1 LSKMVRFSDIDGI
14 RDKPES
20 QTKKTDHESE
30 AGEFRLADA
39 ETRAE
44 KIDDEEFVAE
54 SAGLEV
60 GALYE
65 KIIGKAL
72 ETKNRVLNSQ
82 GLSPS
87 AMLSDL
93 HHIIDKQLIDA
104 LYEYAMADEADYD
117 EFVVQNV
124 DVTFA
129 ALKIGVGMDYDNRKL
144 LELGLAAFFHNVGIY
159 QVPEHILR
167 KESRLDKSE
176 VEMIREHPEVGAK
189 ILSGLESK
197 YSWLV
202 DVVLQVHERSDGS
215 GYPKGLKGP
224 EISELA
230 SIIGLMDMYVAMI
243 KKRPYRD
250 RILPPN
256 AVKYIIK
263 EAKEQFPP
271 RILKV
276 FLNQISL
283 FPVNTYVRLNNKSIG
298 RVIATDENQPLRP
311 TIILLY
317 DGLGEK
323 VGRRKGVNLASN
335 PLLYIVDC
343 LDEKGLD

>member
-1 LSKMVRFSDIDGI
+1 MSKMVRFSDIDGI

-20 QTKKTDHESE
+20 QTKKTDHGSE
-30 AGEFRLADA
+30 AGELRLADA
-39 ETRAE
+39 ETRFE
-44 KIDDEEFVAE
+44 KIGDEEFVAE
-54 SAGLEV
+54 SADPEV

-65 KIIGKAL
+65 KFIGKAL

-87 AMLSDL
+87 PILSDL
-93 HHIIDKQLIDA
+93 HHVIDKQLING
-104 LYEYAMADEADYD
+104 LYGYAMAYEADYD
-117 EFVVQNV
+117 EFVIQNV

-129 ALKIGVGMDYDNRKL
+129 ALKIGAGLEYDNRKL
-144 LELGLAAFFHNVGIY
+144 LELGLAAFFQNVGIY
-159 QVPEHILR
+159 HIPEHVLK
-167 KESRLDKSE
+167 KEGRLDKSE
-176 VEMIREHPEVGAK
+176 VEMIRQHPGVGAK
-189 ILSGLESK
+189 ILAGLGSQ
-197 YSWLV
+197 YGWLA

-243 KKRPYRD
+243 RKRPYTD

-298 RVIATDENQPLRP
+298 RVIATDKNQPLRP
-311 TIILLY
+311 TILLLY

-323 VGRRKGVNLASN
+323 VGRRESVNLASQ

-343 LDEKGLD
+343 IDEKGLD

>member
-20 QTKKTDHESE
+20 QTKKTDYESE

-39 ETRAE
+39 KTRSE
-44 KIDDEEFVAE
+44 KMGDEEFAAE

-72 ETKNRVLNSQ
+72 ETKNRVLNSE

-87 AMLSDL
+87 PILSDL
-93 HHIIDKQLIDA
+93 RHIIDKQLIDA
-104 LYEYAMADEADYD
+104 LYEYAMTDEADYD

-144 LELGLAAFFHNVGIY
+144 LELGLAAFFQNVGIY
-159 QVPEHILR
+159 QVPEHILK
-167 KESRLDKSE
+167 KEGPLDKPE
-176 VEMIREHPEVGAK
+176 VEVIQQHPEVGAK
-189 ILSGLESK
+189 ILSGLGSK
-197 YSWLV
+197 YGWLV

-243 KKRPYRD
+243 KKRPHRD
-250 RILPPN
+250 RVLPPN
-256 AVKYIIK
+256 AVKYIVK

-311 TIILLY
+311 TIMLLY

-323 VGRRKGVNLASN
+323 VGRRKSVNLASN

-343 LDEKGLD
+343 LDEKGLG

>member
-1 LSKMVRFSDIDGI
+1 MVRFSDIDGI
-14 RDKPES
+14 RGKAEGQDKNA
-20 QTKKTDHESE
+20 DHRSE
-30 AGEFRLADA
+30 AGEFRV
-39 ETRAE
+39 
-44 KIDDEEFVAE
+44 DDTQTHTEELVSEELVAE
-54 SAGLEV
+54 SASPEV
-60 GALYE
+60 AGLYE
-65 KIIGKAL
+65 KFIGKAL
-72 ETKNRVLNSQ
+72 ETRNRVLSNQ

-87 AMLSDL
+87 PILSDL
-93 HHIIDKQLIDA
+93 HHIINNQLIDA
-104 LYEYAMADEADYD
+104 LYEYAMSDEADYD
-117 EFVVQNV
+117 ELVVQNV

-129 ALKIGVGMDYDNRKL
+129 SLKIGVGMGYDTRRL
-144 LELGLAAFFHNVGIY
+144 LELGLAAFLQNVGIY
-159 QVPEHILR
+159 RIPEQILK
-167 KESRLDKSE
+167 KEGRLDKSE
-176 VEMIREHPEVGAK
+176 VELIRKHPEVGAK
-189 ILSGLESK
+189 ILLELGSR

-202 DVVLQVHERSDGS
+202 EVVLQVHERSDGS

-243 KKRPYRD
+243 KKRPHRD
-250 RILPPN
+250 RVLPPN
-256 AVKYIIK
+256 AVKYIVK

-298 RVIATDENQPLRP
+298 RVTATDENQPLRP
-311 TIILLY
+311 TIMLLY

-323 VGRRKGVNLASN
+323 VGRRKSVNLASN

-343 LDEKGLD
+343 LDEKELG